1 MSSEQKPQPPRWVQR
16 LLQYRLPTGLS
27 EEVQGDLDE
36 LFDLWVDEMG
46 IQKARWKY
54 IGQVLGFLRP
64 LPERKQSY
72 IPRDVL
78 PPSLLTT
85 PSPITQISMFRN
97 YFKIAFRN
105 LTRNKGYS
113 FINIGGLAIGMAVAM
128 LIGLWIYDEVS
139 FDRYHKNYDR
149 IAQVVQ
155 NQTIDGRVQT
165 WLGQAMQLGPAIE
178 SSYGNYFKHIVRTSW
193 PGDHILKAGDK
204 TLVKSGMYMEPGGP
218 EMLSLV
224 KIRGSMDGL
233 KDPYSILLSET
244 VAQAI
249 FGDSDPIGRLIK
261 IDNKMDVKVTGVYK
275 DLPVNSTFAN
285 ITFIAPWDLLISS
298 ENLKDKV
305 GWGNSWFQ
313 TFVQVSDKVDMNQAS
328 EKIKYVKRDN
338 IKVDRDDLRFK
349 PEMFLHPM
357 SQWHLYS
364 EFENGVSVGG
374 KIRFVWLFGI
384 IGAFVLILACI
395 NFMNLSTARSEK
407 RAKEV
412 GVRKVVGSE
421 RIQLIWQFLG
431 ESLLVAFFS
440 LVIAILLVV
449 LTLPLFNEI
458 ADKKISILWVSPWFW
473 LSCIIFCLFTGLI
486 AGSYPA
492 LYLSSFHP
500 VKVLKGTFRVGRF
513 AAAPR
518 KVLVVLQF
526 TVSVFL
532 IVGTLVVFRQ
542 IQFVKDRPLG
552 YDRNGLLT
560 IPMKTQESHDHYNAF
575 QNDLM
580 NTRMVSSMAQSESAI
595 TNAWVT
601 NGGFQWKGKDPG
613 LQDEI
618 VTVGVTHHFGKTVDW
633 KIKSG
638 RDFSEAFST
647 DSSGFILNEA
657 AVKYMGFKQP
667 LGEVV
672 KAFGGK
678 YTVIG
683 VVKDMVTQSIY
694 DPVRPTIFYIDTFKR
709 LSLIDIKI
717 SPQANTSQA
726 IDKIK
731 TLFLKHNPATPFDY
745 RFADEEFAAKYKEEE
760 RIGKLASIFATLAIF
775 ISCLGLFGLASFVA
789 EQRTKEIGI
798 RKVLGA
804 TVISL
809 WQLLSREFV
818 WLVLIA
824 FIIATPLAWYFLNSW
839 LQDYQYRTN
848 IPGWIFAA
856 TGLGLLL
863 ITLLTVSF
871 QAVKA
876 ALINPVKSLR
886 NE

>member
-1 MSSEQKPQPPRWVQR
+1 MENIPQPPKWIDRIVRWR
-16 LLQYRLPTGLS
+16 LSDSDYEDIL
-27 EEVQGDLDE
+27 GDMHE
-36 LFDLWVDEMG
+36 LYEIWVAEMG
-46 IQKARWKY
+46 VKKARFQY
-54 IGQVLGFLRP
+54 IRQALGLIRP
-64 LPERKQSY
+64 LPVRTEKRMQE
-72 IPRDVL
+72 L
-78 PPSLLTT
+78 PPCLIHTSFNQN
-85 PSPITQISMFRN
+85 PMSMLRN

-128 LIGLWIYDEVS
+128 LIGVWIYDEVA

-165 WLGQAMQLGPAIE
+165 WLGQAMQLGPALE

-193 PGDHILKAGDK
+193 LGDHILKAGDK
-204 TLVKSGMYMEPGGP
+204 TLVKSGIYMEPGGP
-218 EMLSLV
+218 EMLSLI
-224 KIRGSMDGL
+224 KIKGSMDGL
-233 KDPYSILLSET
+233 KDPSSVLLAET

-313 TFVQVSDKVDMNQAS
+313 TFVQIADHTDMNQVS

-338 IKVDRDDLRFK
+338 IKGEDDLRFN
-349 PEMFLHPM
+349 PEIFLHPM

-384 IGAFVLILACI
+384 VGAFVLVLACI

-412 GVRKVVGSE
+412 GVRKVVGSD
-421 RIQLIWQFLG
+421 RGQLISQFLG
-431 ESLLVAFFS
+431 ESLLVAFLA

-458 ADKKISILWVSPWFW
+458 ADKRISILWVSPWFW
-473 LSCIIFCLFTGLI
+473 LSCISFCLFTGLL

-513 AAAPR
+513 AAIPR
-518 KVLVVLQF
+518 KVLVVVQF

-552 YDRNGLLT
+552 YDRKGLLT

-575 QNDLM
+575 RNDLM
-580 NTRMVSSMAQSESAI
+580 NTRMVTSMAQSESAI

-601 NGGFQWKGKDPG
+601 NGGFQWKGKDPS

-618 VTVGVTHHFGKTVDW
+618 VTVGVTHQFGKTVDW

-647 DSSGFILNEA
+647 DSTGFILNEA

-672 KAFGGK
+672 KAFGGQ

-694 DPVRPTIFYIDTFKR
+694 DPIRPTIFYIDTFKR

-726 IDKIK
+726 VDKIK

-760 RIGKLASIFATLAIF
+760 RIGKLASVFATLAIF

-789 EQRTKEIGI
+789 EQRIKEIGI

-824 FIIATPLAWYFLNSW
+824 FAIATPLAWYFLNSW

-848 IPGWIFAA
+848 IPGWIFVV
-856 TGLGLLL
+856 TGIGLLA